1 MILILTYIIQI
12 VNEKFHKWSKLW
24 MIIIDSCKCMS
35 KISKLSNYLI
45 VSENY
50 ILKHYDR
57 MKNMI
62 EHKIFSIKFG
72 KIIELFWFL

>member
-1 MILILTYIIQI
+1 M
-12 VNEKFHKWSKLW
+12 
-24 MIIIDSCKCMS
+24 
-35 KISKLSNYLI
+35 

-62 EHKIFSIKFG
+62 EHKILSIEL
-72 KIIELFWFL
+72 KIMELFWFL